1 MEQQLRWKRNRLR
14 FTISSSTRS
23 PLLSPT
29 NLLVF
34 LILLIFAISGIN
46 SSGRI
51 PCSSSS
57 SSSSSI
63 TGGDNLCSLAGKA
76 QRDHQEVDD
85 EEIREAKM
93 EMEEQGAEVE
103 FELAA
108 GTATNNNNIDTD
120 DIGRMGIGGI
130 AGMSISSR
138 RNLGGP
144 GSSPPRCTSKCGK
157 CTPCKP
163 VHVPVPPG
171 TPVTAEYYPEAW
183 RCKCG
188 NKLYMP

>member
-1 MEQQLRWKRNRLR
+1 
-14 FTISSSTRS
+14 
-23 PLLSPT
+23 
-29 NLLVF
+29 
-34 LILLIFAISGIN
+34 
-46 SSGRI
+46 
-51 PCSSSS
+51 
-57 SSSSSI
+57 
-63 TGGDNLCSLAGKA
+63 
-76 QRDHQEVDD
+76 
-85 EEIREAKM
+85 M